1 MMLPTNTQQLGQLPV
16 VVGVIGG
23 QSWVFEYLTS
33 LTSGDIQI
41 LNLSDMQLEAEV
53 FLACDGLIGI
63 LDGNLGIAPQVIS
76 AWSQAADHDLPRVV
90 LAVNTVNGRAD
101 FDEAIALTE
110 LVLNEDVAMRYYP
123 IEEET
128 EAKYVG
134 LLDVLTHEILQPYL
148 PPIQADSEHISLT
161 STEHEELVDL
171 LAHADLSDGVFESHT
186 SGMPVSLPRLRTIWD
201 ESHLVTV
208 LPIDNQVSS
217 QQIVSWLT
225 SLKPIWLPTVSIQQE
240 TQNISDSERTLGIG
254 IATGIARLWNV
265 GADKNLEIRTL
276 TNEVINLEH
285 ARCESNLLFDER
297 IAVDD
302 TIRPINTSYLV
313 AAPRI

>member
-23 QSWVFEYLTS
+23 QSWVFEYITS

-41 LNLSDMQLEAEV
+41 LNISDTQLEAEV

-76 AWSQAADHDLPRVV
+76 AWSQAADHDLARVV

-134 LLDVLTHEILQPYL
+134 LLDVLTHEIIQPGL
-148 PPIQADSEHISLT
+148 PAIQADSEHISLT

-254 IATGIARLWNV
+254 IAAGIARLWNV
-265 GADKNLEIRTL
+265 GADKNLEICTL